1 VLMRKEKSRASAI
14 EGIEG
19 TVCVGKMA
27 GGKFTNVV
35 VTQMWRFQEIGTPTL
50 TVACPSERTQL
61 KMRSE
66 VRLGKYKSVQCQQ
79 LTSRTKM

>member
-50 TVACPSERTQL
+50 TVACPAERTRLQ
-61 KMRSE
+61 MRSE
-66 VRLGKYKSVQCQQ
+66 VLLGKYISA
-79 LTSRTKM
+79 